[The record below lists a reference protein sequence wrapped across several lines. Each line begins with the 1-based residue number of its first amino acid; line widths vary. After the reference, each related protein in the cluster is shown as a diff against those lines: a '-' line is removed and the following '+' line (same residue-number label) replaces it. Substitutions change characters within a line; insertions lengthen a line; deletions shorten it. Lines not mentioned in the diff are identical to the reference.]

1 MISMLESAIE
11 AVLTLAEEAHSSGK
25 RWHFHILSPSCCF
38 KQRSDLYGL
47 MVEVPSDKTS
57 VIAYVSERPVEQGR
71 MLVSLLHGSKVL
83 DGTGSV
89 SATKNDVAAKIVA
102 RAQELNERCVAW
114 HHHMLFP
121 DCALNPH
128 PGKWTLTFEDPES
141 GDVLSATYENEP
153 IDDLKEVEAL
163 FYGQV
168 K

>member
-1 MISMLESAIE
+1 MIE
-11 AVLTLAEEAHSSGK
+11 APIEDVLSLAQDAASLAKS
-25 RWHFHILSPSCCF
+25 WHFHILSPKCCF
-38 KQRSDLYGL
+38 NNRIDRYGL
-47 MVEVPSDKTS
+47 MVEVPADNISM
-57 VIAYVSERPVEQGR
+57 VAYVSERPVEQGK

-89 SATKNDVAAKIVA
+89 LATKKDVAAKIVA
-102 RAQELNERCVAW
+102 RAQQLNERRLAW

-141 GDVLSATYENEP
+141 GEVLSAIYENEP

-163 FYGQV
+163 FYGQI